1 MNKDSKTVKT
11 DTATKDAP
19 RQSENDFAL
28 DENGVAFDDGQWCAS
43 TLGHLVSLLIDA
55 GTDDAVLFRVLGDG
69 PSLESGAFARRWEIV
84 VVPNGLVLAM
94 MRQYGVE
101 HAHKVLSAYLRN
113 RLIT

>member
-1 MNKDSKTVKT
+1 MEFDSN
-11 DTATKDAP
+11 DTSMTNP
-19 RQSENDFAL
+19 RLAL
-28 DENGVAFDDGQWCAS
+28 DEDGIAYDDGQWCAS
-43 TLGHLVSLLIDA
+43 TLGHFVSLLIDA

-94 MRQYGVE
+94 VRQYGVDRV
-101 HAHKVLSAYLRN
+101 HKVLSAYLRQ